1 MPDQPATYDQDS
13 AMEPLMPGAGVLR
26 EKAAD
31 LMRATARLE
40 ASFHPLT
47 QSGVAGLVQ
56 QMNSYYSNLIEGH
69 QTHPVDIEKA
79 LNNDLLVE
87 PRQREWQIEARAH
100 VEVQRQIAALF
111 DGGKKVSV
119 CSGEFLRWI
128 HREFC
133 VRLPPALLQTR
144 TTSGKVVEVI
154 PGEFRTGETKVGAH
168 LGPFAKALPRF
179 LQRFEAYAPDRYD
192 PLDRIVA
199 WAASHHRLVWIHPFV
214 DGNGRVARLFTDAY
228 AREIGIGSAGL
239 WSIARGLARQKDA
252 YIERL
257 AEADSAR
264 RGALDGRGNLS
275 QAALLTFCDF
285 FLTTALDQVH
295 FMAGLFEMDTLQ
307 ERILRFALRWGD
319 ENGLPETLGPALREM
334 ALRGSIARGEA
345 AHLLGVSE
353 RTSSRL
359 IAKLLAGKV
368 VESTGHRDALRL
380 GFSTQ
385 TAGYYFP
392 KLYPEG
398 LA

>member
-1 MPDQPATYDQDS
+1 MSEIPATFANES

-31 LMRATARLE
+31 LMRSTSRLE
-40 ASFHPLT
+40 AAFHPIT
-47 QSGVAGLVQ
+47 QAGVAGLVQ

-69 QTHPVDIEKA
+69 QTHPADIEKA
-79 LNNDLLVE
+79 LNNNLLVE
-87 PRQREWQIEARAH
+87 PRQRALQLEARAH
-100 VEVQRQIAALF
+100 VEVQRLIAARF
-111 DGGKKVSV
+111 DRGEKIRV

-128 HREFC
+128 HGEFC
-133 VRLPPALLQTR
+133 RRLPESLLPAK
-144 TTSGKVVEVI
+144 TTSGKVVPII
-154 PGEFRTGETKVGAH
+154 PGEFRAGETMVGAH
-168 LGPFAKALPRF
+168 FGPLAASLPRF
-179 LQRFEAYAPDRYD
+179 IQRFEAYSPEHHD

-214 DGNGRVARLFTDAY
+214 DGNGRVARLHTDTY

-252 YIERL
+252 YLSHL
-257 AEADSAR
+257 ADADSER

-275 QAALLTFCDF
+275 QAALHQFCDF
-285 FLTTALDQVH
+285 FLTVALDQVH
-295 FMAGLFEMDTLQ
+295 FMAGLFELETLQ
-307 ERILRFALRWGD
+307 DRILRFATRWGD
-319 ENGLPETLGPALREM
+319 GNEMPATLGSVLREI
-334 ALRGSIARGEA
+334 ALRGSVPRGEVTSLFGA
-345 AHLLGVSE
+345 SE
-353 RTSSRL
+353 RTASRL
-359 IAKLLAGKV
+359 IAKILAARV
-368 VESTGHRDALRL
+368 VESNGHRDPLRL